1 MGREVVCIL
10 DEQTQ
15 RPVPLKKRSQ
25 IVPVNSQ
32 HRGLVGKLYSQGMHY
47 KQLDSSIAGE
57 HTADGPVV

>member
-1 MGREVVCIL
+1 MSGEVVCIL
-10 DEQTQ
+10 DEQMQ
-15 RPVPLKKRSQ
+15 RLVPLKRSQ

-32 HRGLVGKLYSQGMHY
+32 HRGLVGKLCSRGMQY